1 MVTNHLVPVGC
12 RGIDAPIE
20 SPKGSTLRKSVAAA
34 VAATA
39 LATGMFATPAAQA
52 SVQPNIIGG
61 GTATDAPWG
70 AQVYWNSSGFACS
83 GSIIA
88 AQWVLTARHC
98 LSSGGM
104 YVLVGSLNLGQG
116 TQATVDS
123 TQTAPNG
130 DIALLHLSSSVDA
143 TYITLAD
150 SDPAVG
156 DTNQIYGWGRTQGTN
171 PPSPVLKTANVQ
183 VTGTSTD
190 AYSGPAIASQGVDG
204 SAWHGDSGGPQMAG
218 GAQVGVCST
227 GQNSG
232 SDINGTQN
240 YASVANSRAWIR
252 QTAGA

>member
-1 MVTNHLVPVGC
+1 M
-12 RGIDAPIE
+12 
-20 SPKGSTLRKSVAAA
+20 RKSVTAAI
-34 VAATA
+34 AAMTFTA
-39 LATGMFATPAAQA
+39 GLLATPAAQA
-52 SVQPNIIGG
+52 GTVVPNIIGG

-70 AQVYWNSSGFACS
+70 AQVYWNSAGFQCS

-98 LSSGGM
+98 LTTGSM
-104 YVLVGSLNLGQG
+104 YVLVGSLDLGQG
-116 TQATVDS
+116 TKATVDR
-123 TQTAPNG
+123 TETAPNG
-130 DIALLHLSSSVDA
+130 DIALLHLKSSVDA

-204 SAWHGDSGGPQMAG
+204 SAWHGDSGGPQLAG

-252 QTAGA
+252 ETAGA

>member
-1 MVTNHLVPVGC
+1 M
-12 RGIDAPIE
+12 
-20 SPKGSTLRKSVAAA
+20 RKT
-34 VAATA
+34 VAAT
-39 LATGMFATPAAQA
+39 LAAMTLTTGTLATPAAQA
-52 SVQPNIIGG
+52 STVVPNIIGG

-70 AQVYWNSSGFACS
+70 AQVYWNSVGFQCS

-98 LSSGGM
+98 LANGAM

-116 TQATVDS
+116 TKATVDR
-123 TQTAPNG
+123 TQTPPTG
-130 DIALLHLSSSVDA
+130 DIALLHLSSTVDA

-183 VTGTSTD
+183 VTGAGTD

-204 SAWHGDSGGPQMAG
+204 SAWHGDSGGPQLAG

-227 GQNSG
+227 GSNSG

-252 QTAGA
+252 ETAGA